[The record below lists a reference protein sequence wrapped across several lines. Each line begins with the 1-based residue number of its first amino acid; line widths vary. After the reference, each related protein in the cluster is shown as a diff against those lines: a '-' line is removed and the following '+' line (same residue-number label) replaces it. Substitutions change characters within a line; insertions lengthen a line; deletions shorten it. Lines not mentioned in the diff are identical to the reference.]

1 MCLQWIRYFLQHQLS
16 LVWGA
21 FYLPLLFKDRKIIN
35 KASTNGS
42 QGSQEEGLQKDI
54 KWSLNGNID
63 EEDHEQDY
71 FRVWNTMQVLL
82 SPSGQCLAFHLEK
95 DTKSHFQPLLFSDCL
110 PQSITLS
117 RKPLLIICS
126 FFTQQRFIPIL
137 SLITWV
143 VFTQE
148 NRRQHTLCPW
158 GHCTSWLHGLYH

>member
-54 KWSLNGNID
+54 KWSLDGSID

-82 SPSGQCLAFHLEK
+82 SPTASVSPS
-95 DTKSHFQPLLFSDCL
+95 TW
-110 PQSITLS
+110 
-117 RKPLLIICS
+117 RR
-126 FFTQQRFIPIL
+126 TQ
-137 SLITWV
+137 
-143 VFTQE
+143 
-148 NRRQHTLCPW
+148 NRIYNLYFLVIACPKV
-158 GHCTSWLHGLYH
+158 